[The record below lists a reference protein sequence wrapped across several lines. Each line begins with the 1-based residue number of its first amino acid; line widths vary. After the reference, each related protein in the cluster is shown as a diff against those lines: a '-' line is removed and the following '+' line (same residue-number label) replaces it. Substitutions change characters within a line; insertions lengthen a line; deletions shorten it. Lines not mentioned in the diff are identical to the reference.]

1 MKRLAIL
8 SGTSH
13 AAAAAI
19 ACVLCV
25 VGFCA
30 AFVVAIPAAQGAD
43 TAKGKVET
51 YQYLVFSNPA
61 EGQDTEYNRWY
72 DNQHA
77 PDVVAVPGFVTAQ
90 RFVAADAQLRDSK
103 LPAKY
108 LVVYKVVTD
117 DLA

>member
-1 MKRLAIL
+1 MKRVAIL

-13 AAAAAI
+13 TAASAI
-19 ACVLCV
+19 ACVLCII
-25 VGFCA
+25 GFCA
-30 AFVVAIPAAQGAD
+30 ALVVAIRAAQSAD
-43 TAKGKVET
+43 TVKGKLET
-51 YQYLVFSNPA
+51 YQYLVFSNPVD
-61 EGQDTEYNRWY
+61 GQETEYNRWY

-90 RFVAADAQLRDSK
+90 RFVAADTQLRDSK

-117 DLA
+117 DL